1 MAIVFAAGVGQ
12 IVQTVV
18 NTTNMNSSVA
28 AAAANPTATGITTR
42 ITPVQ
47 TGSDF
52 VITFAGFSSH
62 NNNSATNSGIKFYCY
77 AQVNGSGGYSNV
89 LNNFAVSHHVTV
101 SWVDYPG
108 EFTVYVP
115 NSAVSY
121 SSGQYID
128 FEPFYQRG
136 SNNSTS
142 TNYFHHTGG
151 SGNGSQ
157 MQTIIQEVASY

>member
-1 MAIVFAAGVGQ
+1 MAINFGTGVGQ
-12 IVQTVV
+12 VVQTVV
-18 NTTNMNSSVA
+18 NTSNLNSGIA

-42 ITPVQ
+42 ITPKQ

-52 VITFAGFSSH
+52 IITFAGFSSH
-62 NNNSATNSGIKFYCY
+62 NNSSATNRGIKFYCY

-89 LNNFAVSHHVTV
+89 LSNFAVSHHITV
-101 SWVDYPG
+101 SWVDFPG

-115 NSAVSY
+115 NGAVSY
-121 SSGQYID
+121 SLGQYVGFQPYYSQGD
-128 FEPFYQRG
+128 T
-136 SNNSTS
+136 NSTS

-157 MQTIIQEVASY
+157 MQTIIQEVAS

>member
-12 IVQTVV
+12 VVQTVV
-18 NTTNMNSSVA
+18 QTSNLNSGIA
-28 AAAANPTATGITTR
+28 ANAANPTATGITTR

-52 VITFAGFSSH
+52 IITFAGFSSH
-62 NNNSATNSGIKFYCY
+62 NNNSATNSGIKLYCY

-89 LNNFAVSHHVTV
+89 LNNFAVSHHITV
-101 SWVDYPG
+101 SWVDFPS

-157 MQTIIQEVASY
+157 MQTIIQEVAS

>member
-1 MAIVFAAGVGQ
+1 MAINFGTGVGQ
-12 IVQTVV
+12 VYQTVV
-18 NTTNMNSSVA
+18 NTTNLTYGI
-28 AAAANPTATGITTR
+28 AANASSPTSAGITTR
-42 ITPVQ
+42 ITPKQ

-52 VITFAGFSSH
+52 IITFAGFSSH
-62 NNNSATNSGIKFYCY
+62 NNSSATNRGIKFYCY

-89 LNNFAVSHHVTV
+89 LSNFAVSHHITV
-101 SWVDYPG
+101 SWVDFPG
-108 EFTVYVP
+108 EFTVYCP

-121 SSGQYID
+121 SAGQYID
-128 FEPFYQRG
+128 FRPYYAEG

-157 MQTIIQEVASY
+157 MQTIIQEVAS

>member
-1 MAIVFAAGVGQ
+1 MAINFGTGVGQ
-12 IVQTVV
+12 VLQTVV
-18 NTTNMNSSVA
+18 TTANLNSGIA

-42 ITPVQ
+42 ITPKQ

-52 VITFAGFSSH
+52 IITVAGFSQH
-62 NNNSATNSGIKFYCY
+62 NNNGAGNEGIELYIY

-89 LNNFAVSHHVTV
+89 LNDKATSSHVTV

-108 EFTVYVP
+108 EFTVYAP

-121 SSGQYID
+121 SAGQYID

-151 SGNGSQ
+151 SGNGCQ
-157 MQTIIQEVASY
+157 MQTIIQEVAS

>member
-12 IVQTVV
+12 VVQTVV
-18 NTTNMNSSVA
+18 STTNMNTGIA
-28 AAAANPTATGITTR
+28 ANAANPTATGVTTR
-42 ITPVQ
+42 ITPKQ

-52 VITFAGFSSH
+52 IITFAGFCQH
-62 NNNSATNSGIKFYCY
+62 NNNSATNSGIKLYCY

-89 LNNFAVSHHVTV
+89 LSNFAVSSHITV
-101 SWVDYPG
+101 SWVDFPS

-128 FEPFYQRG
+128 FEPFYSQG
-136 SNNSTS
+136 DNNSTS

-151 SGNGSQ
+151 SGNGAQ
-157 MQTIIQEVASY
+157 MQTIIQEVAS

>member
-1 MAIVFAAGVGQ
+1 MAINFGTGVGQ
-12 IVQTVV
+12 VVQTVV
-18 NTTNMNSSVA
+18 NTSNLNSGIA

-42 ITPVQ
+42 ITPKQ

-52 VITFAGFSSH
+52 IITFAGFSSH
-62 NNNSATNSGIKFYCY
+62 NNSSATNRGIKFYCY

-89 LNNFAVSHHVTV
+89 LSNFAVSHHVTV
-101 SWVDYPG
+101 SWVDFPG

-115 NSAVSY
+115 NGAVSY

-128 FEPFYQRG
+128 FEPFYSRG
-136 SNNSTS
+136 DNNSTS

-157 MQTIIQEVASY
+157 MQTIIQEVAS

>member
-1 MAIVFAAGVGQ
+1 MAINFGTGVGQ
-12 IVQTVV
+12 VVQTVV
-18 NTTNMNSSVA
+18 NTTNLNYGI
-28 AAAANPTATGITTR
+28 AANASSPTSTGITTR
-42 ITPVQ
+42 ITPKQ

-52 VITFAGFSSH
+52 IITFAGFSSH
-62 NNNSATNSGIKFYCY
+62 NNASATNAGLKLYCY

-89 LNNFAVSHHVTV
+89 LSNFAVSHHITV
-101 SWVDYPG
+101 SWVDFPG

-121 SSGQYID
+121 SAGQYID
-128 FEPFYQRG
+128 FRPYYSQG
-136 SNNSTS
+136 DTNSTS

-157 MQTIIQEVASY
+157 MQTIIQEVAS